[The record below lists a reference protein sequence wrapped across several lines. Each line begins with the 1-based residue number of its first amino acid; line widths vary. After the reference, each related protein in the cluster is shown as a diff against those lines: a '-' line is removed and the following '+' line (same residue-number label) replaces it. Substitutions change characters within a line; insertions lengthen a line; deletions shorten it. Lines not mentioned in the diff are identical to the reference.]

1 MNKEQ
6 KIWLFISIVSGTIF
20 VSTFV
25 DALTLT
31 KSDIILL
38 DRFYILVSA
47 YIVTFVSFLMY
58 AFTQYLS
65 TREIISILKEK
76 VCDDGD

>member
-25 DALTLT
+25 DALTLA
-31 KSDIILL
+31 KSDIRLKYG
-38 DRFYILVSA
+38 FYILASA
-47 YIVTFVSFLMY
+47 YTVTMVSFLMY
-58 AFTQYLS
+58 AFTQYIT
-65 TREIISILKEK
+65 TREIISILIKK
-76 VCDDGD
+76 VRG

>member
-31 KSDIILL
+31 RSDIILL
-38 DRFYILVSA
+38 DRFYILSSA
-47 YIVTFVSFLMY
+47 LTVTFVSFLMY